1 MSKFQLLSID
11 RDPIFRLGLLVAIEQ
26 YPDLQVVADVSTGTE
41 ALQVLETRSIDS
53 GAVKKPADLVIL
65 AVERVNLRSAQIE
78 ALAVCRELKSLYP
91 NLPLLL
97 LGGPLTPE
105 LWAQVQ
111 AAGANG
117 YCPKGRDISQ
127 TIEAIRAVAS
137 GSTYWPADAAAN
149 SEIELDST
157 AVQTIENSPENAED
171 NADCQTVDTP
181 VHQKILAYFCLSGIR
196 EIDAALAVVKADLQE
211 VRAADPT
218 DLASILDGV
227 VLSGRRRE
235 LLAARW
241 IVSQLLFD
249 GRGQFGNGFNGFNG
263 FNGSSLR
270 EEVGGKKEEEEG
282 PSASLRVKRRKT
294 AEGRGENWLNN
305 SQLQVANSQ
314 VSGESLAVA
323 SDWQGSLFDSVAA
336 KLQLDLVNLTGVP
349 LEIDILRSTKQREL
363 MISILRKLRELLEEL
378 RFSQVQP
385 TQLSEKMPAILRDL
399 WEATIIDF
407 FGRYYTLPMGEN
419 LVVDSSQ
426 TSLKLPEIQG
436 EIAANLLGGSGV
448 EVVPVLLADET
459 AVATEILEKIP
470 MTVDLFAHLLF
481 EIPLRV
487 DNISCVA
494 GSPQAMQRA
503 EALLENLAIQV
514 ASGVVQPLL
523 NNFADIEEIK
533 QSFYDGK
540 LISTREIERFRNN
553 LSWRYRWD
561 SYFVEPKAIF
571 ESRFWLF
578 VLRDSGIKIISIYAP
593 RNLEL
598 AQLSGWQLAL
608 TLVLETRDAIAPRVR
623 AVVSLLG
630 AAVVYVL
637 TQVIGR
643 GIGLIGR
650 GIIQGIGNS
659 LQDTK
664 FGKNG

>member
-1 MSKFQLLSID
+1 MLTID
-11 RDPIFRLGLLVAIEQ
+11 GDPIFRLGLRVALEQ
-26 YPDLQVVADVSTGTE
+26 YPDLEVVAELSRGTE
-41 ALQVLETRSIDS
+41 ALRILEARSIGS
-53 GAVKKPADLVIL
+53 GAAKKPADLGIL
-65 AVERVNLRSAQIE
+65 AVETLNLRSGETE
-78 ALAVCRELKSLYP
+78 ALAFCRELKSLYP

-105 LWAQVQ
+105 LLAQVQ

-117 YCPKGRDISQ
+117 YCPKGRDISL

-137 GSTYWPADAAAN
+137 GRTYWATDAGTN
-149 SEIELDST
+149 SEIELN
-157 AVQTIENSPENAED
+157 AGVVQTVENSPAIAEK
-171 NADCQTVDTP
+171 NADTSTVDTP
-181 VHQKILAYFCLSGIR
+181 VHKKMLAYFCLSGLR
-196 EIDAALAVVKADLQE
+196 EIDATLAVVQADLQE
-211 VRAADPT
+211 IKAADPT
-218 DLASILDGV
+218 DLPSILDGV

-241 IVSQLLFD
+241 IVSQLLFEGKGEKAF
-249 GRGQFGNGFNGFNG
+249 GRKQKPFGRKQRGEG
-263 FNGSSLR
+263 R
-270 EEVGGKKEEEEG
+270 KEKEEI
-282 PSASLRVKRRKT
+282 
-294 AEGRGENWLNN
+294 RGENLLNN
-305 SQLQVANSQ
+305 SQSPLANFQ
-314 VSGESLAVA
+314 VSAESLVVA
-323 SDWQGSLFDSVAA
+323 TNWQGSLFDSAA
-336 KLQLDLVNLTGVP
+336 GKLHFDLVNLTGLP
-349 LEIDILRSTKQREL
+349 LEIDILRSTKKREL
-363 MISILRKLRELLEEL
+363 MSSILRKLEDLLEEL

-385 TQLSEKMPAILRDL
+385 TQLSQKMPAILRDL

-407 FGRYYTLPMGEN
+407 FGRYYTLQTGETR
-419 LVVDSSQ
+419 VFDGSQ
-426 TSLKLPEIQG
+426 TSLTLAESQG
-436 EIAANLLGGSGV
+436 GSAADISAGSGV
-448 EVVPVLLADET
+448 EVVPMLLAD
-459 AVATEILEKIP
+459 ADVVAAQILDKIP

-481 EIPLRV
+481 EISLTV

-494 GSPQAMQRA
+494 GSPEAMQRA

-523 NNFADIEEIK
+523 NNLANIEEIK
-533 QSFYDGK
+533 QIFYDGK

-571 ESRFWLF
+571 ESRLWLF
-578 VLRDSGIKIISIYAP
+578 VLGDSGIKRISIYAP

-608 TLVLETRDAIAPRVR
+608 TLLLETRDAIAPRVR
-623 AVVSLLG
+623 AVISLLG
-630 AAVVYVL
+630 AGVVYVL

-659 LQDTK
+659 LQDSK

>member
-1 MSKFQLLSID
+1 MSNFQLLTID
-11 RDPIFRLGLLVAIEQ
+11 GDPIFRLGLRVAIEQ
-26 YPDLQVVADVSTGTE
+26 YPDLEVVAELSRGTE
-41 ALQVLETRSIDS
+41 ALRILEARSLGS
-53 GAVKKPADLVIL
+53 LAAKKPADLGIL
-65 AVERVNLRSAQIE
+65 AVETLNWRSGQTE
-78 ALAVCRELKSLYP
+78 ALAFCRELKSLYP

-105 LWAQVQ
+105 LLAQVQ

-117 YCPKGRDISQ
+117 YCPKGRDISL

-137 GSTYWPADAAAN
+137 GRTYWATDAGTN
-149 SEIELDST
+149 PEIELN
-157 AVQTIENSPENAED
+157 AAVVQTVENSAAIAD
-171 NADCQTVDTP
+171 KNADNSTVDTP
-181 VHQKILAYFCLSGIR
+181 VYKKMLAYFCLSGLR
-196 EIDAALAVVKADLQE
+196 QIDATLAVVQADLQE
-211 VRAADPT
+211 IKAADPT
-218 DLASILDGV
+218 DLPSILDGV

-241 IVSQLLFD
+241 IVSQLLFEGKGEKAF
-249 GRGQFGNGFNGFNG
+249 GRKQRG
-263 FNGSSLR
+263 
-270 EEVGGKKEEEEG
+270 
-282 PSASLRVKRRKT
+282 
-294 AEGRGENWLNN
+294 EGRGEKAEIRGENLLNN
-305 SQLQVANSQ
+305 SQSQLANSQ
-314 VSGESLAVA
+314 VSAESLVVA
-323 SDWQGSLFDSVAA
+323 TNWQGSLFDSAAA
-336 KLQLDLVNLTGVP
+336 KLQFDLVNLTGLP
-349 LEIDILRSTKQREL
+349 LEIDILRSTKKREL
-363 MISILRKLRELLEEL
+363 MSSILRKLEDLLEEL
-378 RFSQVQP
+378 RFSQVQQ
-385 TQLSEKMPAILRDL
+385 TQLSQKMPAILRDL

-407 FGRYYTLPMGEN
+407 FGRYYTLQAGEN
-419 LVVDSSQ
+419 RVFDGSQ
-426 TSLKLPEIQG
+426 TSWKLAESQG
-436 EIAANLLGGSGV
+436 GSAADIWAGSGV
-448 EVVPVLLADET
+448 EVVPMLLAD
-459 AVATEILEKIP
+459 ADVVAAQILDKIP

-481 EIPLRV
+481 EIPLTV

-494 GSPQAMQRA
+494 GSPAAMQRA

-523 NNFADIEEIK
+523 NNLANIEEIK
-533 QSFYDGK
+533 QIFYDGK

-578 VLRDSGIKIISIYAP
+578 VLGDSGIKRISIYAP

-608 TLVLETRDAIAPRVR
+608 TLLLETRDAISPRFR
-623 AVVSLLG
+623 AVISLLG
-630 AAVVYVL
+630 AGVVYVL

-659 LQDTK
+659 LHDSK

>member
-1 MSKFQLLSID
+1 MSNLQLLSID
-11 RDPIFRLGLLVAIEQ
+11 SDPIFRLGLRVACEQ
-26 YPDLQVVADVSTGTE
+26 YPDLQVVASVATATE
-41 ALQVLETRSIDS
+41 ALRVLEDRSIAS
-53 GAVKKPADLVIL
+53 GASQKPADLVIL
-65 AVERVNLRSAQIE
+65 AVETLNVRSGQIE
-78 ALAVCRELKSLYP
+78 ALAVCGDLKSLYP

-105 LWAQVQ
+105 LLVHLQ

-117 YCPKGRDISQ
+117 YCPKGRDISL

-137 GSTYWPADAAAN
+137 GHSYWPADAAAN
-149 SEIELDST
+149 SELELNS
-157 AVQTIENSPENAED
+157 AVVQTVENSPVSADENAD
-171 NADCQTVDTP
+171 DPTVNQP
-181 VHQKILAYFCLSGIR
+181 VHQKLLAYFCLSGLR
-196 EIDAALAVVKADLQE
+196 EIDAALAVVKADLQQ

-218 DLASILDGV
+218 DLPSILDGV

-241 IVSQLLFD
+241 IVSQFLFD
-249 GRGQFGNGFNGFNG
+249 GRGEK
-263 FNGSSLR
+263 
-270 EEVGGKKEEEEG
+270 EEGRRKKEEGRRKKEEEDG
-282 PSASLRVKRRKT
+282 RRKT
-294 AEGRGENWLNN
+294 GDGRQESLLNN
-305 SQLQVANSQ
+305 SQLQVANST
-314 VSGESLAVA
+314 VSGEALAVA

-336 KLQLDLVNLTGVP
+336 KLQFDWVNLTGVP
-349 LEIDILRSTKQREL
+349 LEIDILRSTKKREL
-363 MISILRKLRELLEEL
+363 ISSILRKLQDLLEEL
-378 RFSQVQP
+378 RFSQVEQ
-385 TQLSEKMPAILRDL
+385 TQLSQKMPAILRDL
-399 WEATIIDF
+399 WEATMIDF
-407 FGRYYTLPMGEN
+407 FGRYYTLQTGEPR
-419 LVVDSSQ
+419 VFDGSQ

-436 EIAANLLGGSGV
+436 GSPAFLISGSGV
-448 EVVPVLLADET
+448 EVVPVLLADEK
-459 AVATEILEKIP
+459 AVAAEILDKIP
-470 MTVDLFAHLLF
+470 MIVDLFAHLLF
-481 EIPLRV
+481 EIPLTV
-487 DNISCVA
+487 DNISCLP

-503 EALLENLAIQV
+503 EALLENLVIQV

-540 LISTREIERFRNN
+540 LISTREIEQFRND

-578 VLRDSGIKIISIYAP
+578 VLGDSGIKRISIYAP
-593 RNLEL
+593 RNGEL

-608 TLVLETRDAIAPRVR
+608 TLLLETRDAIAPRVR
-623 AVVSLLG
+623 AAISLLG

-659 LQDTK
+659 LQDGK